1 MKNKIY
7 IVSEST
13 HKCKT
18 TMLWQWVSKQHNI
31 GGFITPDVNNKRMLV
46 NLASGET
53 HELQI
58 SPDIPGIA
66 IGRFNFSNEAFK
78 TAQQWITDCISNKY
92 SWFIIDE
99 VGRLELDEARG
110 LEPALSHLI
119 NYFKANAH
127 PTRIILVIR
136 NYLLNKALK
145 HYQITHF
152 EILDRTFFIKNL
164 W

>member
-7 IVSEST
+7 IVSEPIHSG
-13 HKCKT
+13 KT

-58 SPDIPGIA
+58 SPGIPGIS
-66 IGRFNFSNEAFK
+66 IGRFNFSEEAFN
-78 TAQQWITDCISNKY
+78 TAQNWINECISNKF

-99 VGRLELDEARG
+99 VGRLEIDEKRG

-119 NYFKANAH
+119 NYFKTNAH

-136 NYLLNKALK
+136 DYLLNDALK

-152 EILDRTFFIKNL
+152 EVLDRAFFNEDL
-164 W
+164 